1 MATLLIVSGF
11 GGSGPLHWQS
21 WIAQKYESAIWVND
35 LPLLEPKIHIW
46 ANAICRAIDQIEG
59 EILILAHSFGCLAT
73 SLAIAHH
80 PQRVAAAILVA
91 PASPARFSENGH
103 ILPEH
108 DGNQTIKHLLPKHPL
123 GVAGLVIAS
132 ENDPWM
138 PFNQAAKLAK
148 KLGFPTI
155 NLGLSGH
162 INVDSGHGQWPLID
176 VLIGNLIYQIESATQ
191 SQSNDLV
198 NSNTQKTHLLHK
210 RISNRKM

>member
-1 MATLLIVSGF
+1 MATLLIVPGF

-46 ANAICRAIDQIEG
+46 ANAINRAIDQIEG

-80 PQRVAAAILVA
+80 PQRIAAAILVA

-108 DGNQTIKHLLPKHPL
+108 DGAKTIKHLLPKHAL

-148 KLGFPTI
+148 VFGLPTI

-176 VLIGNLIYQIESATQ
+176 VLIGNFLHQLDAKEQPVANACP
-191 SQSNDLV
+191 SNEIPRTDIF
-198 NSNTQKTHLLHK
+198 HK
-210 RISNRKM
+210 RI

>member
-1 MATLLIVSGF
+1 MATLLIVPGF

-46 ANAICRAIDQIEG
+46 ANAICREIEQIDD
-59 EILILAHSFGCLAT
+59 EILILAHSFGCLAS
-73 SLAIAHH
+73 SLAIARN
-80 PQRVAAAILVA
+80 PKRVAAAILVA

-103 ILPEH
+103 ILPEQ
-108 DGNQTIKHLLPKHPL
+108 DGTQTIKHLLPTRPL
-123 GVAGLVIAS
+123 GVTGLVIAS

-138 PFNQAAKLAK
+138 PFNQAARLAK
-148 KLGFPTI
+148 NFGFPTI

-176 VLIGNLIYQIESATQ
+176 VLISNFIYQIESANRLLP
-191 SQSNDLV
+191 NDLV
-198 NSNTQKTHLLHK
+198 NSNTQKACLSHK
-210 RISNRKM
+210 GISNLEM

>member
-1 MATLLIVSGF
+1 MATLLIVPGF

-21 WIAQKYESAIWVND
+21 WIAKKYESAIWVND

-59 EILILAHSFGCLAT
+59 EILILAHSFGCLAS
-73 SLAIAHH
+73 SLAIARH

-108 DGNQTIKHLLPKHPL
+108 DGTKTIKHLLPTQPL
-123 GVAGLVIAS
+123 AVTGLVIAS

-148 KLGFPTI
+148 NFGFPTI

-162 INVDSGHGQWPLID
+162 INVDSGHGPWPLID
-176 VLIGNLIYQIESATQ
+176 VLIGNLIYQIESAAEIQPNELANFKHTK
-191 SQSNDLV
+191 DTL
-198 NSNTQKTHLLHK
+198 
-210 RISNRKM
+210 IA

>member
-1 MATLLIVSGF
+1 MATLLIVPGF

-21 WIAQKYESAIWVND
+21 WIAQKYESTIWVND

-46 ANAICRAIDQIEG
+46 ANAICHTIDQIEG
-59 EILILAHSFGCLAT
+59 EILILAHSFGCLAS
-73 SLAIAHH
+73 SLAIARH

-108 DGNQTIKHLLPKHPL
+108 DGTQTIKHLLPTQPL
-123 GVAGLVIAS
+123 GVTGLVIAS

-148 KLGFPTI
+148 NFGFPTI

-162 INVDSGHGQWPLID
+162 INVDSGHGPWPLID
-176 VLIGNLIYQIESATQ
+176 VLIGNLIYQIESAAEIQANELANFKHTK
-191 SQSNDLV
+191 DTLI
-198 NSNTQKTHLLHK
+198 T
-210 RISNRKM
+210 